1 MIIKA
6 IFIFLAFMLVLAIFG
21 KFRFPGQARLEAAKC
36 PKCLRYK
43 IGKGPCSC
51 QKGRG

>member
-6 IFIFLAFMLVLAIFG
+6 IVIFLAFMVVLSIFG
-21 KFRFPGQARLEAAKC
+21 KFRFPGQARLAAAKC

-43 IGKGPCSC
+43 IGKGPCACEKS
-51 QKGRG
+51 R

>member
-21 KFRFPGQARLEAAKC
+21 RFRFPGQARLAAAKC
-36 PKCLRYK
+36 PKCLRFK
-43 IGKGPCSC
+43 LGKGPCQCEKS
-51 QKGRG
+51 R